1 MHKKNTQTFINLKIN
16 ICIMKKLFFVLFIFF
31 SFKTTPQECKGN
43 CENGFGTITY
53 LSGSSYQG
61 EFLYGMKQSII

>member
-1 MHKKNTQTFINLKIN
+1 
-16 ICIMKKLFFVLFIFF
+16 MKKLFFVLFIFF

-61 EFLYGMKQSII
+61 EFLYGMKHGHGIYKRSIGFSRFFS